1 MWWTIVVAII
11 VAWLIWEMW
20 YVSGVRRILKYLL
33 YFAIISLLIVTVSSI
48 AMYLDIERKC
58 GKTLDNKLIIIV
70 YFLLILTFAIIQYIA
85 IKFALGHNNNEKAL
99 NLTKKMLLFEILTSP
114 FIFLFSILLI
124 GIFSKLGLIVNSK
137 FL

>member
-58 GKTLDNKLIIIV
+58 GKILNGKLIIIV
-70 YFLLILTFAIIQYIA
+70 YVLLILVFAIIQYIA

-99 NLTKKMLLFEILTSP
+99 NLIKKMLLFEILASP
-114 FIFLFSILLI
+114 FIFLFSVLLI
-124 GIFSKLGLIVNSK
+124 GIFSKFGLIVNSK